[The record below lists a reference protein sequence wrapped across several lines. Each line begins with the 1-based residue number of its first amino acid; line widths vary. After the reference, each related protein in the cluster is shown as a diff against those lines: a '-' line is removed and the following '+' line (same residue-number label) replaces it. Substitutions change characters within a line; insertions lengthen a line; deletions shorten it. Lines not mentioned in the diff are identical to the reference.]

1 MCIYFSS
8 ILIDYKFKIENI
20 IFYAA
25 DDDDDDE
32 KEKINI

>member
-25 DDDDDDE
+25 DDDDE